1 MSADNNHET
10 GTAPVSLPPEY
21 IAIRLI
27 LAIAEAE
34 PAMGARSHLY
44 RGELARRCRPPNR
57 RALLRQRA
65 NPADHRSRICASKR
79 SRAAPSSAPATP
91 WERSQSYAR
100 SVPGGYPTRDPGR
113 RRSSCSR

>member
-34 PAMGARSHLY
+34 EQEAIK
-44 RGELARRCRPPNR
+44 
-57 RALLRQRA
+57 LLRTHD
-65 NPADHRSRICASKR
+65 NPPPPLPHY
-79 SRAAPSSAPATP
+79 
-91 WERSQSYAR
+91 E
-100 SVPGGYPTRDPGR
+100 
-113 RRSSCSR
+113 